1 MRPPFR
7 CSREVFSK
15 GESEKPVQKWPE
27 ISPSCYSPSEGWENS
42 VTWKKKMKK
51 KKEKRKR
58 KNGREIKSNFSRFR
72 LANPF
77 FLAGLLRYF
86 SGNRQDRG
94 CNIYYYATGFCLLPF
109 VDALIIHWALQTL
122 THVGM
127 KVRVASCA
135 LIYRKILKLCNS
147 VFENETSAGQV
158 RNWLIAVSCI
168 WVLVSSLYIP
178 LCHPLSSD
186 GELFK
191 QRR

>member
-1 MRPPFR
+1 M
-7 CSREVFSK
+7 E
-15 GESEKPVQKWPE
+15 EKDE
-27 ISPSCYSPSEGWENS
+27 
-42 VTWKKKMKK
+42 
-51 KKEKRKR
+51 KEKGKKR
-58 KNGREIKSNFSRFR
+58 ERNKSNFSRFR

-94 CNIYYYATGFCLLPF
+94 YNIYYYATGFCLLPF

-158 RNWLIAVSCI
+158 QNRLIAVCCI
-168 WVLVSSLYIP
+168 YDFSYSSLSLYSTVSS
-178 LCHPLSSD
+178 SV
-186 GELFK
+186 F
-191 QRR
+191 RW